1 MLLHLMWHRSG
12 RWISV
17 LFEVGADN
25 EEGHASEKNGPVADI
40 QAAPHANAKTD
51 QSKHH
56 GRPRESAWPCLTAL
70 RTALPSCLPPCAT
83 PPLTMF
89 AVEAAAPAPAKK
101 EVQPWPPAPLVE
113 TPVMPATTPGAL
125 PIMPRRIA
133 LVIKATPKIHYIASP
148 ALASLSLNTLENTQT
163 DPRK

>member
-1 MLLHLMWHRSG
+1 MQGGFPRWMGPLLPQVGSDDQAG
-12 RWISV
+12 R
-17 LFEVGADN
+17 D
-25 EEGHASEKNGPVADI
+25 SEKEQPIGKV

-89 AVEAAAPAPAKK
+89 AVEAAAPAPARK
-101 EVQPWPPAPLVE
+101 EPHPCPPAPLVE

-133 LVIKATPKIHYIASP
+133 LVIKATPKFIISLPQPWP
-148 ALASLSLNTLENTQT
+148 A
-163 DPRK
+163 